1 MTALYILLAAAG
13 LLGLYLLLAG
23 FAVYYKGLCRY
34 TATDRNYDPARGDLP
49 LNPKASRYRHLAQE
63 GNRWW
68 NTCADV
74 QPCELKSRDGLTLRG
89 GFLAGEEN
97 SEYAVLVVHGH
108 ACCAGEMGFISRMY
122 HEFGWH
128 VLAVDQRAHGK
139 SEGIHMTMGLWERFD
154 IADWAAYLAERCPQ
168 CKLVLHGCSMGAATV
183 LYASA
188 QRLPQSVCCC
198 VEDCGYTSPGEA
210 FLQELHYKYSSLP
223 LKRAVLGVTN
233 LICRA
238 VICFDLWWDDVRA
251 AVRVSTLPT
260 LFLHGTADRA
270 VPHRMGQELFAL
282 HRGPKQL
289 ELFEGAQHAVSYF
302 ADEQRYRSCCR
313 QFILACGAAD
323 TAHSA

>member
-1 MTALYILLAAAG
+1 MQFAISLFVFVSTVVCLIFVAGAFYVYLVAFRADHRQIDESILAPADANVKIG
-13 LLGLYLLLAG
+13 KDRIHYLISDILDTPHEVVAI
-23 FAVYYKGLCRY
+23 
-34 TATDRNYDPARGDLP
+34 
-49 LNPKASRYRHLAQE
+49 
-63 GNRWW
+63 
-68 NTCADV
+68 
-74 QPCELKSRDGLTLRG
+74 KSFDGLNLSAKYYHHADGAPLDILFHGYRSASCRDCCG
-89 GFLAGEEN
+89 VFRISKDQGHN
-97 SEYAVLVVHGH
+97 VL
-108 ACCAGEMGFISRMY
+108 
-122 HEFGWH
+122 
-128 VLAVDQRAHGK
+128 LVDQRAHGK

-154 IADWAAYLAERCPQ
+154 IADWAACLAERCPQ

>member
-1 MTALYILLAAAG
+1 MPFLILILCLAALVLLISYICAQLVFAG
-13 LLGLYLLLAG
+13 SKADPDDIQLPRGKQYLEIKDRIFALIHESAALPYEDIWHSNDGLRLHAKLYYAGENSPVQILMHGYRSNALLDFSGAI
-23 FAVYYKGLCRY
+23 
-34 TATDRNYDPARGDLP
+34 
-49 LNPKASRYRHLAQE
+49 
-63 GNRWW
+63 
-68 NTCADV
+68 
-74 QPCELKSRDGLTLRG
+74 RDG
-89 GFLAGEEN
+89 
-97 SEYAVLVVHGH
+97 VKKGH
-108 ACCAGEMGFISRMY
+108 NII
-122 HEFGWH
+122 
-128 VLAVDQRAHGK
+128 LVDQRAHGK

-154 IADWAAYLAERCPQ
+154 IADWAAFLAERCPQ

-210 FLQELHYKYSSLP
+210 FLQEMHYKYSSLP

-302 ADEQRYRSCCR
+302 ADPTRYARCCR
-313 QFILACGAAD
+313 QFIAQYKDA
-323 TAHSA
+323 